1 MKFANK
7 ECYMC
12 GMKLS
17 KSNYYPAFDIENCT
31 TLEFCCRDCYE
42 RYTFIMEKVYKER
55 EKNEL
60 SYNKHKEEIGNY
72 LYNAYCYGERKC

>member
-17 KSNYYPAFDIENCT
+17 KANYYPAFDIETCT
-31 TLEFCCRDCYE
+31 TLEFCCRECFE
-42 RYTFIMEKVYKER
+42 RYAEFMQEIKNDK
-55 EKNEL
+55 EKN
-60 SYNKHKEEIGNY
+60 
-72 LYNAYCYGERKC
+72 YG